1 MEYEVTKCICYDTTF
16 KEMKEIM
23 EKNDL
28 KTLRDLQQYIDVGLN
43 CKLCVPYI
51 EKMIET
57 GRTGFSLDDVPSPN
71 M

>member
-1 MEYEVTKCICYDTTF
+1 
-16 KEMKEIM
+16 MKKIM
-23 EKNDL
+23 EQNNL
-28 KTLRDLQQYIDVGLN
+28 KTLKELQQYINVGLN

-71 M
+71 L